1 MKKIDLIRIS
11 FIAMLGIALFT
22 ISLNAGSSGADI
34 PVSAMSNEYDVV
46 EVIETTEPNI
56 VCEPSQPIELSEPIE
71 SISEVEAVEYTSSDV
86 VKEPASEYYI
96 QLTEDEIYEF
106 ATLVFLEAGCESYE
120 CQLGVASVVINRMTT
135 KGLSLYDVIYAPNQ
149 FTPADLIPYYEPSE
163 STINAVMHVVQN
175 GPTLPEWVTFFRAN
189 YYHSFSGVA
198 DYVCIDK
205 TYFSY
210 DISLKN
216 KLDCEV

>member
-1 MKKIDLIRIS
+1 MKKIEVIRIS
-11 FIAMLGIALFT
+11 FIAMLGVALFT

-34 PVSAMSNEYDVV
+34 PASAMSDEYNVV
-46 EVIETTEPNI
+46 EVIETTEPDI
-56 VCEPSQPIELSEPIE
+56 VCEHSQPIEPSKPIE
-71 SISEVEAVEYTSSDV
+71 SISEVETVEYVEPDV
-86 VKEPASEYYI
+86 EEPSSEYYI
-96 QLTEDEIYEF
+96 KLTEDEIYEF

-149 FTPADLIPYYEPSE
+149 FTPASLIPYYEPSE

-175 GPTLPEWVTFFRAN
+175 GPTMPEWVTFFRAN

-198 DYVCIDK
+198 DYMCIDK

-210 DISLKN
+210 DVSLKN
-216 KLDCEV
+216 KLDREV